1 MNQSN
6 SLKLSDLGLQTA
18 VENRLRKHAD
28 INTVSD
34 LTTRSMLDLLRVP
47 GVAGKTITHIKE
59 RLAAHGLCLSE
70 ERNQRVPTLTPWIF
84 NQDAQPDAGVEV
96 IVLDLGPGSD
106 FDITTA
112 AREHG
117 SDWTDP
123 TCKFWRMPIPPLPQ
137 ITETEH
143 E

>member
-6 SLKLSDLGLQTA
+6 NLKLSGLGLPA
-18 VENRLRKHAD
+18 AIENRLRKHANV
-28 INTVSD
+28 NTASD
-34 LTTRSMLDLLRVP
+34 LAAMSVLDLLRIP
-47 GVAGKTITHIKE
+47 GVASKTIAHIKE
-59 RLAAHGLCLSE
+59 CLAVHGLCLRE
-70 ERNQRVPTLTPWIF
+70 EYGQSKPVATPWIF

-112 AREHG
+112 TREHG
-117 SDWTDP
+117 SDWADP
-123 TCKFWRMPIPPLPQ
+123 TCKFWWMPIPPLPQ